1 MADDAPD
8 KDERTEPASQKK
20 LEDARDRGS
29 VAKSQDMNAA
39 IMLLAGLFT
48 LTIFGGMMTEQ
59 LSGLLKFIFKN
70 AGLIAVDRGTIG
82 DLTAKTFMFLGVCLI
97 PVLGVFLLVGFVSNV
112 AQVGLKFSP
121 EALVPKWERLNPLT
135 GIKKVMLSS
144 HSMVEMLKGI
154 FKTLLLGLVGYSVVK
169 NMIVNAVML
178 ADSDVMNI
186 AQYLVAST
194 SEVVIKC
201 GMAFGV
207 MASADYF
214 YQKYEF
220 AKQMKMTKQEVKD
233 EFKTMEGDPQ
243 IKGRI
248 KNIQRQIAY
257 KRMMSDVP
265 TANVVVTNPTHYAVA
280 LKYETGKN
288 SAPKVVAKG
297 ADLIALK
304 IKEIAKLHNVPIVED
319 KPLARALYAAAD
331 VGDDIPEKL
340 FQAVAQILAYIY
352 RLKQTKKQ
360 FSYTS

>member
-20 LEDARDRGS
+20 LDDARKRGS
-29 VAKSQDMNAA
+29 VAKSMDLNAA
-39 IMLLAGLFT
+39 VVLLTGLFT
-48 LTIFGGMMTEQ
+48 LTVFGGTMTEQ
-59 LSGLLKFIFKN
+59 LSSLLKYSFIN
-70 AGLIAVDRGTIG
+70 AAQITVDRGTVG
-82 DLTAKTFMFLGVCLI
+82 DLAAKAALFLGVCLI
-97 PVLGVFLLVGFVSNV
+97 PVLAAFFVVGFVTNV

-121 EALVPKWERLNPLT
+121 EALIPKWDRLNPLS
-135 GIKKVMLSS
+135 GIKKVMLST
-144 HSMVEMLKGI
+144 HSMVEMIKGI
-154 FKTLLLGLVGYSVVK
+154 FKTVLLGIVGYSVLK
-169 NMIVNAVML
+169 GLIVNAVML

-186 AQYLVAST
+186 AQFLVSST

-207 MASADYF
+207 IAAADYF

-220 AKQMKMTKQEVKD
+220 GKQMRMTKQEVKD

-248 KNIQRQIAY
+248 RNIQRQIAY

-265 TANVVVTNPTHYAVA
+265 TASVVVTNPTHFAVA
-280 LKYETGKN
+280 LKYETGKM

-304 IKEIAKLHNVPIVED
+304 IKEIAKAHHVPIVED

-352 RLKQTKKQ
+352 RLKQAKNK

>member
-1 MADDAPD
+1 MSYIIY
-8 KDERTEPASQKK
+8 KLLKK
-20 LEDARDRGS
+20 L
-29 VAKSQDMNAA
+29 
-39 IMLLAGLFT
+39 
-48 LTIFGGMMTEQ
+48 
-59 LSGLLKFIFKN
+59 
-70 AGLIAVDRGTIG
+70 
-82 DLTAKTFMFLGVCLI
+82 
-97 PVLGVFLLVGFVSNV
+97 
-112 AQVGLKFSP
+112 
-121 EALVPKWERLNPLT
+121 
-135 GIKKVMLSS
+135 IK
-144 HSMVEMLKGI
+144 
-154 FKTLLLGLVGYSVVK
+154 
-169 NMIVNAVML
+169 
-178 ADSDVMNI
+178 
-186 AQYLVAST
+186 
-194 SEVVIKC
+194 
-201 GMAFGV
+201 
-207 MASADYF
+207 
-214 YQKYEF
+214 KYEF

>member
-1 MADDAPD
+1 MADSAPD

-20 LEDARDRGS
+20 LEDARNRGS

-39 IMLLAGLFT
+39 VVLLAGLFT

-59 LSGLLKFIFKN
+59 LSSLFKYVLKN
-70 AGLIAVDRGTIG
+70 SALITVDRGTIPE
-82 DLTAKTFMFLGVCLI
+82 LTVKTGMFLGFCLI
-97 PVLGVFLLVGFVSNV
+97 PVLSAFFVVGFVVNV

-121 EALVPKWERLNPLT
+121 EALIPKWDRLNPLT
-135 GIKKVMLSS
+135 GIKKVMLST
-144 HSMVEMLKGI
+144 HSMVEMIKGI
-154 FKTLLLGLVGYSVVK
+154 FKTVLLGIVGYSVVK
-169 NMIVNAVML
+169 DMVVNAVML

-186 AQYLVAST
+186 TLFLVSAT
-194 SEVVIKC
+194 TEVVAKC
-201 GMAFGV
+201 GMAF
-207 MASADYF
+207 MLIAAADYF
-214 YQKYEF
+214 YQKFEF
-220 AKQMKMTKQEVKD
+220 SKQMKMTKQEVKD

-248 KNIQRQIAY
+248 KTIQRQIAY

-265 TANVVVTNPTHYAVA
+265 KASVVVTNPTHFAVA
-280 LKYETGKN
+280 LKYESGKM

-304 IKEIAKLHNVPIVED
+304 IKEIAKAHNVPIVED
-319 KPLARALYAAAD
+319 KPLARALYGAAD

-352 RLKQTKKQ
+352 RLKQSKKS